1 MYTILGAALLVVAV
15 IFVPETKY
23 LHLASAYE
31 GVVES
36 DKLASPGNP
45 ELDTIDKAGEGM
57 VRVTTQTHRELDTV
71 NYKPRTW
78 ASDMTL
84 FQTKPDWTEASLCL
98 KHMGQLIWFPNV
110 LWAVLMNGI
119 LLGINVALGT
129 SYGDILTAPP
139 YNWSQAAVGYAQSGQ
154 IVVAFIAL
162 PMLGWGSDKTI
173 RYMAKRNG
181 DLHEAEYRLI
191 ALVFP
196 TIVGILSCV
205 IYGQAGSYGEK
216 YHWMAIIF
224 AYSGQFFN
232 FVGASICSMTYL
244 PDSYPARQGA
254 TLVLICCLRGV
265 ISFGMNYGLASM
277 NASMGYANEYGVWA
291 GLTGF
296 FACMGVLV
304 YIFWE
309 TDQAGYCQMGC
320 GEGGF
325 QTHENWV
332 LESFLELLFAF
343 QEMGHVIELGKIMK

>member
-1 MYTILGAALLVVAV
+1 
-15 IFVPETKY
+15 
-23 LHLASAYE
+23 
-31 GVVES
+31 
-36 DKLASPGNP
+36 
-45 ELDTIDKAGEGM
+45 
-57 VRVTTQTHRELDTV
+57 
-71 NYKPRTW
+71 
-78 ASDMTL
+78 
-84 FQTKPDWTEASLCL
+84 
-98 KHMGQLIWFPNV
+98 
-110 LWAVLMNGI
+110 
-119 LLGINVALGT
+119 
-129 SYGDILTAPP
+129 
-139 YNWSQAAVGYAQSGQ
+139 
-154 IVVAFIAL
+154 
-162 PMLGWGSDKTI
+162 MLGWGSDKTI